1 MADTLVSRMGKETPH
16 SRSHL
21 FVCLRRFDSRR
32 LWRLDRHAVPSR
44 TNNNK
49 GAKLLQSI
57 REQNNCRLHIAYDNV
72 RLIPRTDH
80 RGNVM
85 ELSIC
90 HKESLRMNVSLSLD
104 SYSIIFLNL
113 LSGLSIVIRRR
124 TIINIIPVSTLSNL
138 LVHSSA
144 VKPGGGW
151 PRLEK
156 VFFKHTFFGF

>member
-1 MADTLVSRMGKETPH
+1 MSQRE
-16 SRSHL
+16 S
-21 FVCLRRFDSRR
+21 
-32 LWRLDRHAVPSR
+32 
-44 TNNNK
+44 TNECK
-49 GAKLLQSI
+49 PEL
-57 REQNNCRLHIAYDNV
+57 
-72 RLIPRTDH
+72 RLILH
-80 RGNVM
+80 
-85 ELSIC
+85 
-90 HKESLRMNVSLSLD
+90 
-104 SYSIIFLNL
+104 YFFFNL